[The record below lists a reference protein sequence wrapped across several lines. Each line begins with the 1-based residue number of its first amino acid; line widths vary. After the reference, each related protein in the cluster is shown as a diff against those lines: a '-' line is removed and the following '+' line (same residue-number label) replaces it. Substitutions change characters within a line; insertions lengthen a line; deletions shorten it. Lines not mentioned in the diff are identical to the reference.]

1 MFSVR
6 NSNLGILS
14 IFSFGLVLILLIGS
28 LSLNTYSAQKSP
40 DYKMPFRSTEVWST
54 DQDYGVHQDSVG
66 FGFDFYSPANSTKD
80 VLAVSD
86 GILTRGCTVN
96 GSTRLRLDTG
106 AGDIVRYF
114 HLRADS
120 VPIAQG
126 EDVYVRMGDVLGKV
140 TDGGSY
146 DSRNCRLSSD
156 SAHLHFSWLSD
167 QCPMSIGD
175 SSFDCSG
182 MRLCVG
188 IGVYLTNCNRKYL
201 GERFESNNTALD
213 FDNDCTAVK
222 KKSFDIG
229 TKGLEIVQLQKCL
242 KGDGLYNYPGGLSG
256 YYGNY
261 TKGVHDQWKSR
272 QSISVE
278 QVPTGGDNCSQS
290 LGKNYSVGQSGET
303 VKQLQQCL
311 KDKGLFN
318 WGGGITGYYGNYSNG
333 LYQQWLESGECKYFK
348 NQSYPSGERSERVR
362 RLQQCLREASLF
374 NHSSNTSFFGPIT
387 EAAYQNWR

>member
-6 NSNLGILS
+6 NSNLGISS

-28 LSLNTYSAQKSP
+28 LRLNTYSAQKSP
-40 DYKMPFRSTEVWST
+40 DYKMPFRSTEVWAT

-66 FGFDFYSPANSTKD
+66 FGFDFYAPANSTKD

-86 GILTRGCTVN
+86 GIITRGCTVN
-96 GSTRLRLDTG
+96 GSTRLRLDTT

-114 HLRADS
+114 HMQANT

-126 EDVYVRMGDVLGKV
+126 EDVYVKMGDILGKV
-140 TDGGSY
+140 TDGGSF
-146 DSRNCRLSSD
+146 DSAGCKLSSD
-156 SAHLHFSWLSD
+156 FAHLHFSWPSD
-167 QCPMSIGD
+167 QCPMSIGGHT
-175 SSFDCSG
+175 FDCSG

-201 GERFESNNTALD
+201 GERFESNNIALD

-229 TKGLEIVQLQKCL
+229 AKGLEIVRLQNCL
-242 KGDGLYNYPGGLSG
+242 KGDGLYNYPGGVSG

-261 TKGVHDQWKSR
+261 TRGVHDQWKSR
-272 QSISVE
+272 QTTAVE
-278 QVPTGGDNCSQS
+278 QVTTWGDNCSQS
-290 LGKNYSVGQSGET
+290 LGKNYSIGQSGET

-318 WGGGITGYYGNYSNG
+318 WGGGITGYYGNYTNG
-333 LYQQWLESGECKYFK
+333 VYQKWLESGDCKYLK

-374 NHSSNTSFFGPIT
+374 SYPSNTGFFGSIT